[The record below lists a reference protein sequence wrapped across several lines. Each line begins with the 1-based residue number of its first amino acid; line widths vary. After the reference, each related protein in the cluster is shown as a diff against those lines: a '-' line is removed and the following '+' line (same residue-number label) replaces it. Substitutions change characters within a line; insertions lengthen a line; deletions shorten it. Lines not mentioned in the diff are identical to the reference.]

1 MGSPDIA
8 DITFVII
15 GPKYNCHCCVAFF
28 CLTLRTLEWCHIPI
42 NKSYD
47 CYYYFW
53 IRAQGVGWSVT
64 VGFYQ
69 QTGAYQVE
77 EENIGSQMHVP
88 KYLINIL
95 EVLLLVKSNG
105 IFNYDI
111 PFVHVISEKKRK
123 EKKKG
128 HNDHGQSVK

>member
-1 MGSPDIA
+1 
-8 DITFVII
+8 
-15 GPKYNCHCCVAFF
+15 
-28 CLTLRTLEWCHIPI
+28 
-42 NKSYD
+42 
-47 CYYYFW
+47 
-53 IRAQGVGWSVT
+53 
-64 VGFYQ
+64 
-69 QTGAYQVE
+69 
-77 EENIGSQMHVP
+77 MHVP